1 MQKKSKFMEIKVYK
15 YLFDITDSIEII
27 ENHLLRISSLT
38 EYTNDLKTI
47 DAVER
52 RLSIIGE
59 ALNKAVKLN
68 TQLEI
73 TNKSKIISLRHILI
87 HNYDVLDD
95 ATIWTITQKDLPVLK
110 NEVELLLKNYDGSSI
125 N

>member
-1 MQKKSKFMEIKVYK
+1 MEIKVYK
-15 YLFDITDSIEII
+15 YLFDIADSIEII
-27 ENHLLRISSLT
+27 EDHLSGINSFA
-38 EYTNDLKTI
+38 EYENDLKTI

-59 ALNKAVKLN
+59 ALNKAAKLN
-68 TQLEI
+68 PQLEI
-73 TNKSKIISLRHILI
+73 TNKSKIIGLRHIII

-95 ATIWTITQKDLPVLK
+95 ATIWTIIQKDLPVLK

>member
-1 MQKKSKFMEIKVYK
+1 MGIKVYK
-15 YLFDITDSIEII
+15 YLFDIADSIEII
-27 ENHLLRISSLT
+27 EDHLSRINSLT

-47 DAVER
+47 DAAER

-68 TQLEI
+68 AQLEI
-73 TNKSKIISLRHILI
+73 TNKSKIIGLRHILI
-87 HNYDVLDD
+87 HNYDALDN
-95 ATIWTITQKDLPVLK
+95 ATIWTITQKNLPVLK

>member
-1 MQKKSKFMEIKVYK
+1 MEIKVYK
-15 YLFDITDSIEII
+15 YLFDIADSIEII
-27 ENHLLRISSLT
+27 EDHLSGISSLT
-38 EYTNDLKTI
+38 EHTNDLKTI

-68 TQLEI
+68 AQLEI
-73 TNKSKIISLRHILI
+73 TNKNKIIGLRHILI

-95 ATIWTITQKDLPVLK
+95 STIWTIIQKR
-110 NEVELLLKNYDGSSI
+110 SSHFEE
-125 N
+125 

>member
-1 MQKKSKFMEIKVYK
+1 MEIKVYK

-52 RLSIIGE
+52 RSSIIGE

-73 TNKSKIISLRHILI
+73 TNKSKIIGLRHILI

>member
-38 EYTNDLKTI
+38 EYTNDLKT
-47 DAVER
+47 
-52 RLSIIGE
+52 
-59 ALNKAVKLN
+59 VKLN